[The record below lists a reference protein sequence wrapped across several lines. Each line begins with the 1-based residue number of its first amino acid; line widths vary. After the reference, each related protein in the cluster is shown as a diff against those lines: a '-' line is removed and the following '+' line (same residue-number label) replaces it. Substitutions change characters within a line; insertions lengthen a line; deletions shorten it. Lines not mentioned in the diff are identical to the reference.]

1 MRVLF
6 SSVSIVATLAAC
18 LISSAQ
24 ASPIYEEASPFAR
37 TDNFAIRLG
46 SASLGLNV
54 IAGYRSIDG
63 KNFYHD
69 DSSPKLSNSAGPFG
83 FFTPTGESG
92 SDARPLSFN
101 SFGSLSSSRGG
112 VGSPG
117 SFGGGGNEGVSLGF
131 GGAQTGFGV
140 GSGSSLKGLNPLE
153 LAYTNLGTDRGGFP
167 ALGEAGGSVGKVET
181 SATPLPPAWTLML
194 IGLAGF
200 GYAAFRLRSRS
211 AGLIAA

>member
-6 SSVSIVATLAAC
+6 SSVSVAAALVAS

-24 ASPIYEEASPFAR
+24 ASPIYEEASPFAG
-37 TDNFAIRLG
+37 TDNFVIRLG
-46 SASLGLNV
+46 SASLGVNV

-63 KNFYHD
+63 NNFYHD
-69 DSSPKLSNSAGPFG
+69 DSSPKLSNGAGPLG

-92 SDARPLSFN
+92 SDARPTLSFN
-101 SFGSLSSSRGG
+101 SFGSLSSNRGG
-112 VGSPG
+112 VGSSG
-117 SFGGGGNEGVSLGF
+117 SFGGGGNEGVGLGF

-167 ALGEAGGSVGKVET
+167 ALGDAGGGVGKVET
-181 SATPLPPAWTLML
+181 SATPLPPAWTMML
-194 IGLAGF
+194 IGIASFGF
-200 GYAAFRLRSRS
+200 VAYRRKPKQVLMAA
-211 AGLIAA
+211 